1 MRNYER
7 HPFCLYKLF
16 CNHDKNVVFFF
27 HDSLLLSVSVCTRR
41 QSRMSPMNTDQN
53 TVSGDI
59 IVINFHFVLKADIM
73 KNKKYKGGSSFAHLL
88 RKLAMSS

>member
-27 HDSLLLSVSVCTRR
+27 HDSLLLSVSDMCVYKKAE
-41 QSRMSPMNTDQN
+41 QD
-53 TVSGDI
+53 VS
-59 IVINFHFVLKADIM
+59 NE
-73 KNKKYKGGSSFAHLL
+73 Y
-88 RKLAMSS
+88 